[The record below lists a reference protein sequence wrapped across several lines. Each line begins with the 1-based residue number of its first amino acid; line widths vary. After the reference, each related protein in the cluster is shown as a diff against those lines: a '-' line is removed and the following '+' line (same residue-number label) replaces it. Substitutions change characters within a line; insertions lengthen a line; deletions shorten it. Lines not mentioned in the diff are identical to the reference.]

1 MKLRA
6 VLTIDI
12 EARDYVDAAEH
23 QRRVETLLSQVN
35 EVYPTAELVFRER
48 RSTARGVGLPKK
60 PTGTPQGTGR
70 LSTYVD

>member
-12 EARDYVDAAEH
+12 EARDFVDAAEH
-23 QRRVETLLSQVN
+23 QRQVEAVLSKVS

-48 RSTARGVGLPKK
+48 RATTRGGGSVSRPAAR
-60 PTGTPQGTGR
+60 PQGTGR
-70 LSTYVD
+70 LSTYVE